1 MPPRADAAARRL
13 GDGPSTEPPAAA
25 DRAGT
30 THATGAYET
39 LRTRILR
46 NDYAPG
52 QTVSVAELAAELGM
66 SRTPLRDA
74 LIRLE
79 GERLVEL
86 VPRYGFRVLP
96 VAPGEMREIY
106 EVLAGLEL
114 VAVELLIARGPTAA
128 DAAALERAGRE
139 LHRALEAGD
148 LDAWSE
154 ADTHFHDL
162 LLRFGGNARL
172 ADTAAEL
179 LQQTRRAR
187 AITLRLR
194 PLPRN
199 STHSHQALIAAIL
212 QRDAPLARELHL
224 QQRLRSAREL
234 IDILE
239 RLNIRHL

>member
-1 MPPRADAAARRL
+1 MPPRAEA
-13 GDGPSTEPPAAA
+13 S
-25 DRAGT
+25 DRAES
-30 THATGAYET
+30 THAAGAYET
-39 LRTRILR
+39 LRARILG

-52 QTVSVAELAAELGM
+52 QSVSVAALALELGM

-114 VAVELLIARGPTAA
+114 VAVALLIARGPTAA
-128 DAAALERAGRE
+128 DEAALEQAGAR
-139 LHRALEAGD
+139 LQRTLEAGD
-148 LDAWSE
+148 LDAWAE
-154 ADTHFHDL
+154 ADTDFHDL
-162 LLRFGGNARL
+162 LLRLGGNARL
-172 ADTAAEL
+172 AATATEL

-194 PLPRN
+194 PLPRH
-199 STHSHQALIAAIL
+199 STQSHRALITAIL
-212 QRDAPLARELHL
+212 RRDGPRARELHL
-224 QQRLRSAREL
+224 EQRLRSAREL
-234 IDILE
+234 TEILE